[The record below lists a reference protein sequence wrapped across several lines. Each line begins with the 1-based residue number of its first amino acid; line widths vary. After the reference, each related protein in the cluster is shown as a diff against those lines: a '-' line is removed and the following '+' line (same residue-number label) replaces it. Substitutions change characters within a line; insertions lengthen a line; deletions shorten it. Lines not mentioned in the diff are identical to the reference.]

1 MNTNM
6 ILHKKMKIKNK
17 RTNNPRKKIRKK
29 RSTKEGKDLNINNNI
44 RIKRRRKEITSK
56 KKEKKKEEKKL

>member
-1 MNTNM
+1 
-6 ILHKKMKIKNK
+6 MKIKNK